1 MIVTAK
7 EAGRRF
13 AIGQIRTGNFHATG
27 NGPLLEDVIFLAM
40 QYNPYISARARED
53 FYQGASEWVNLQGR
67 VQIRRL
73 NG

>member
-13 AIGQIRTGNFHATG
+13 AIGQLRTGNFYATG

-40 QYNPYISARARED
+40 QHNPYTGTKARED